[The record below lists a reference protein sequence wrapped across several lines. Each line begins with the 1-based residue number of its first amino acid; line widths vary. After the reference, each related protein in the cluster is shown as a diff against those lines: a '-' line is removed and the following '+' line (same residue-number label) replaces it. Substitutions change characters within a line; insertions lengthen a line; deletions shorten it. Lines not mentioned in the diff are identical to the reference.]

1 MNGIHDVGG
10 MNNLGELVRDPE
22 PEIFHEDWERVMFA
36 NAIALL
42 GGRYFKVDE
51 VRRATEWMPP
61 ADYLQSPYYGTW
73 LYAITALLIEKG
85 LVTEDEL
92 AKGHSS
98 GGTLQALPKEIA
110 QYVMNN
116 PIPANVDAD
125 IPARFKP
132 GDIVHTK
139 NINTIRHTRLPRYA
153 RGKEGAIVCDHGI
166 FLLPDTNGHG
176 GPDKPQHV
184 YGVRFSARELWGD
197 AETAAQDAVY
207 IDLFDDYL
215 EAKKT

>member
-10 MNNLGELVRDPE
+10 MNNLGEIVRDSSH
-22 PEIFHEDWERVMFA
+22 EIFHEAWERVMFA

-42 GGRYFKVDE
+42 AGRYFKLDE

-73 LYAITALLIEKG
+73 LHAITALLVEKG
-85 LVTEDEL
+85 LVTEEEL

-98 GGTLQALPKEIA
+98 GGTLQPLPKEMA
-110 QYVMNN
+110 LYAMNN
-116 PIPANVDAD
+116 PIPANVEAD
-125 IPARFKP
+125 ISARFKV
-132 GDIVHTK
+132 GDVVHTK
-139 NINTIRHTRLPRYA
+139 NINSIRHTRLPRYA
-153 RGKEGAIVCDHGI
+153 RDKEGTIVCDHGI

-197 AETAAQDAVY
+197 VETAVQDAVY

-215 EAKKT
+215 EAKK

>member
-10 MNNLGELVRDPE
+10 MNNLGKLVRDPE
-22 PEIFHEDWERVMFA
+22 SEIFHEDWERVMFA
-36 NAIALL
+36 NTIALV

-73 LYAITALLIEKG
+73 LHAITALLVEKG
-85 LVTEDEL
+85 LVTEEEL

-98 GGTLQALPKEIA
+98 GGTLQPLPKEMA
-110 QYVMNN
+110 LYAMNN
-116 PIPANVDAD
+116 PIPANVEAD
-125 IPARFKP
+125 ISARFKV

-139 NINTIRHTRLPRYA
+139 NINSIRHTRLPRYA
-153 RGKEGAIVCDHGI
+153 RDKEGTIVCDHGI

-197 AETAAQDAVY
+197 VETAVQDAVY

-215 EAKKT
+215 EAKK